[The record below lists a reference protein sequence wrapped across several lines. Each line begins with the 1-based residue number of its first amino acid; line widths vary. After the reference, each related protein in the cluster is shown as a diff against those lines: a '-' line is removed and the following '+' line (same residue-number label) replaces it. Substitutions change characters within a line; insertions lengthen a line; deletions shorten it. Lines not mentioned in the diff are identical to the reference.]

1 MMRTGYKY
9 RVQTDRLGNALI
21 TRLHD
26 KASVYLQGDDAVE
39 IESQLDA
46 LEATAEKGY
55 PIGPFVDYA
64 SHLDAILDAYDT
76 VLSLV

>member
-1 MMRTGYKY
+1 MTRTGYKY
-9 RVQTDRLGNALI
+9 RAQTDRFGNALI

-46 LEATAEKGY
+46 LEATAQGGY
-55 PIGPFVDYA
+55 PAGPFEDYA
-64 SHLDAILDAYDT
+64 SHLDT
-76 VLSLV
+76 VLDGYDAVMV

>member
-1 MMRTGYKY
+1 MTRTGYNY
-9 RVQTDRLGNALI
+9 RVQTDRFGNALI
-21 TRLHD
+21 TRLKD

-55 PIGPFVDYA
+55 PIGPFADYA

-76 VLSLV
+76 VMA